1 MEDEEFNFDDFMEN
15 SNRDFEM
22 KLQEYQEKM
31 MKIAIETN
39 YDQIEKN
46 GINEW
51 HLRHMHDSELV
62 DLDRTF
68 KMMLDYFE
76 ENEDYEKCAKLLEQ
90 QKKISTIISQ
100 KSDI

>member
-1 MEDEEFNFDDFMEN
+1 MEDEDFNFDEFMEN

-22 KLQEYQEKM
+22 KLQDYQEKM

-76 ENEDYEKCAKLLEQ
+76 ENEEYEKCAKLLEQ

>member
-76 ENEDYEKCAKLLEQ
+76 ENEDYEKCAKLLEK

>member
-1 MEDEEFNFDDFMEN
+1 MEDGDFNFDEFMEN

-51 HLRHMHDSELV
+51 HLRHMSPPELK
-62 DLDRTF
+62 DLARTF
-68 KMMLDYFE
+68 KMMIDHYE
-76 ENEDYEKCAKLLEQ
+76 SIEDYEKCAVVLKEQ
-90 QKKISTIISQ
+90 NKISKVMTSKQ
-100 KSDI
+100 DI

>member
-51 HLRHMHDSELV
+51 HLRHMHGNELI

-76 ENEDYEKCAKLLEQ
+76 EHEDYEKCAKLLEQ
-90 QKKISTIISQ
+90 QKKISAIISQ

>member
-51 HLRHMHDSELV
+51 HLRHMHDNELI

-76 ENEDYEKCAKLLEQ
+76 EHEDYEKCAKLLEQ

>member
-51 HLRHMHDSELV
+51 HLRHMHANELI

-76 ENEDYEKCAKLLEQ
+76 EHEDYEKCAKLLEQ